1 MISIWTEFSVP
12 TPEMAKNG
20 PLKKHCIFNGV
31 SHYRLTGTAY
41 SDNYKILLEII
52 EEMTMLNMKL
62 IKEEDVR

>member
-1 MISIWTEFSVP
+1 
-12 TPEMAKNG
+12 MAKNG